1 MSQRIV
7 VPVETRAGERR
18 VAATPETVGKLTA
31 LGLEVGVESGA
42 GAAAGY
48 PDDAYESAGGALLE
62 AGGDW
67 DADLMTRVAPPSVEE
82 AARVREGS
90 AVLGLLEPAT
100 HPEMLAVLAERG
112 VTAFS
117 LELVPRISRAQGV
130 DALSSQALVAGY
142 RAVLEA
148 AIRLP
153 RFFPLAMTAAGTV
166 PPTKVF
172 VLGAGVAGLQAI
184 ATARRLG
191 AVVEANDVRAA
202 AGEEVRSLGAT
213 FVDLSM
219 ESMEGKGGYAREAS
233 EAEIERQREL
243 LTDHLAAS
251 DVVITTAAVP
261 GRRAPLLVTTAM
273 VEAMRPGSVIVDL
286 AAETGG
292 NCELSE
298 PGEDVIHHG
307 VTIAG
312 MSAVASRMARDASA
326 LYSRNVAN
334 FVTLMVSEGVLDTAT
349 DDEILTGSCVLR
361 AGRPAHPIA
370 EAALGTPSDTTDGPT
385 PGGTPE
391 TPR

>member
-7 VPVETRAGERR
+7 VPVETRPGERR
-18 VAATPETVGKLTA
+18 VAATPETVGRLAA

-42 GAAAGY
+42 GERAGF
-48 PDDAYESAGGALLE
+48 PDDAYRTAGATLLE
-62 AGGDW
+62 GGGEW
-67 DADLMTRVAPPSVEE
+67 DADLVARVGPPSAEE
-82 AARVREGS
+82 AGRVREGS
-90 AVLGLLEPAT
+90 AVVGLLEPAT

-112 VTAFS
+112 VTAFA

-202 AGEEVRSLGAT
+202 AADEVRSLGAT
-213 FVDLSM
+213 FVDLTM

-233 EAEIERQREL
+233 EAEIERQRVL
-243 LTDHLAAS
+243 LTDHLAAA
-251 DVVITTAAVP
+251 DVVITTASVP

-286 AAETGG
+286 AAESGG
-292 NCELSE
+292 NCELSR
-298 PGEDVIHHG
+298 PGEDVVHGG

-326 LYSRNVAN
+326 LYARNVSN
-334 FVTLMVSEGVLDTAT
+334 FVALMTSDGVLDTAT

-361 AGRPAHPIA
+361 AGAPAHPIA
-370 EAALGTPSDTTDGPT
+370 EAALGVPSD
-385 PGGTPE
+385 PE
-391 TPR
+391 TAS